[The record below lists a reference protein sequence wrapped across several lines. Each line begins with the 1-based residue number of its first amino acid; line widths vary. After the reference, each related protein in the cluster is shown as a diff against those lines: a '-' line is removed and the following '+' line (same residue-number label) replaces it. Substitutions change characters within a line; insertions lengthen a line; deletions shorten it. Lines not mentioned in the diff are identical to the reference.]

1 MLAMRKEVV
10 LAILAGISIG
20 LIAAFGTWR
29 VTKMVKVTPPP
40 AVKKETPAPKNV
52 DSITIDGLKNYD
64 VVTENPTI
72 KGLYSPN
79 TDIII
84 STAEKDYYTKSN
96 AEGEFEIQIELPSG
110 ISEVKINNQKII
122 LVYSTEVETGRT
134 AYVGTITD
142 IASGNLQIKGS
153 NGNILQV
160 SISSTTKLINTLKKN
175 IEVKETD
182 LAIGDYIVAMGIAGA
197 NKVMAT
203 DRILI
208 ASPLVENKVETKK
221 ITIEK
226 ITKTAINDIVLPKKW
241 TGPNLKELEVGQEI
255 YVIGNT
261 IDKTYTLRSIF
272 IPVE

>member
-1 MLAMRKEVV
+1 ME
-10 LAILAGISIG
+10 
-20 LIAAFGTWR
+20 
-29 VTKMVKVTPPP
+29 P
-40 AVKKETPAPKNV
+40 
-52 DSITIDGLKNYD
+52 
-64 VVTENPTI
+64 
-72 KGLYSPN
+72 
-79 TDIII
+79 
-84 STAEKDYYTKSN
+84 
-96 AEGEFEIQIELPSG
+96 
-110 ISEVKINNQKII
+110 
-122 LVYSTEVETGRT
+122 GRT

-160 SISSTTKLINTLKKN
+160 SINGVTKLINTLKKN

-208 ASPLVENKVETKK
+208 TSPLVENKVETKK

-241 TGPNLKELEVGQEI
+241 TGPNIKELEVGQEI
-255 YVIGNT
+255 YIAGSTNEGKFD
-261 IDKTYTLRSIF
+261 IRSILV
-272 IPVE
+272 IQ